1 LQSMAIDPV
10 WETLFAARAWGMYPS
25 EAVIRGVMR
34 TLGARSP
41 RSGAAVLDLGT
52 GPGANT
58 WFLAREGFTVAGM
71 DGSPTAIAQNR
82 QRLAAEGLS
91 ADLRVGDITAALPWQ
106 EGTFDL
112 VLDHAALYANPLSA
126 IRRALTSVREVLKP
140 GGHVLS
146 LSFTTKTWGHGMGRA
161 AEEPGAFMD
170 ITEGPLAGKG
180 YVQFLSREDIGG
192 LFSAFTDLQVE
203 QSSYTLEHGRRL
215 IESWVVLGRKPGY

>member
-1 LQSMAIDPV
+1 MPGCSPTGLHDPAVQRGGSRAIVNRWGLQSMAIDPV

-91 ADLRVGDITAALPWQ
+91 ADLRVGDITAALPLQ

-112 VLDHAALYANPLSA
+112 VLDHAAL
-126 IRRALTSVREVLKP
+126 
-140 GGHVLS
+140 
-146 LSFTTKTWGHGMGRA
+146 
-161 AEEPGAFMD
+161 
-170 ITEGPLAGKG
+170 
-180 YVQFLSREDIGG
+180 
-192 LFSAFTDLQVE
+192 
-203 QSSYTLEHGRRL
+203 
-215 IESWVVLGRKPGY
+215 